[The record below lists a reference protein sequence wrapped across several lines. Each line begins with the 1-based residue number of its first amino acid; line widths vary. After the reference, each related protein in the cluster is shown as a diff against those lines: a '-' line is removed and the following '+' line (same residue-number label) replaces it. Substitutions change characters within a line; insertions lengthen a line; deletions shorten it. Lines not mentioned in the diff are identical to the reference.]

1 MAMALVDRSLRAEDL
16 GEEAKAPGQDVEF
29 VLSHCDNVE
38 ATGFVE
44 HLKLPHYVDFQSELE
59 TLRRIRVELAP

>member
-1 MAMALVDRSLRAEDL
+1 LKAGEL
-16 GEEAKAPGQDVEF
+16 GEDRVAPAQDEEF
-29 VLSHCDNVE
+29 VLMHSDNIE

-59 TLRRIRVELAP
+59 VIRRMRATAAAPAEDRA